1 PTTPVEIRIG
11 VQSKGL
17 ALSESADGRL
27 LLKNRKNAKL
37 VASAP
42 QPVMWAAPP
51 AAGGGQDATGR
62 PGKISTEV
70 AADND
75 GGQVLVLRPDA
86 EFLADPATAYPVT
99 IDPTVTLPLTTDT
112 TVVQGSTRSYD
123 GDTTISA
130 GAYTTS
136 LSRAFVKFDTA
147 ALAGATVQG
156 ATLKAYQKS
165 ISKPSTCPRAG
176 IRASRV
182 TAGWDP
188 ATITWSNQPAY
199 TTAGETITL
208 ESNGCAAKTYMSW
221 TITSIVQAWASGT
234 PNYGLQLRGNV
245 ETTSAGYQVFFDS
258 SEAGTGRAPS
268 LSVTYT
274 INSTPAVGN
283 LSISPLAGTDVSSL
297 TPTLHAAVSDP
308 AGGSLR
314 ADYEIEHDPA
324 HPGQGSGQIWAGSS
338 AAVTPGSDAVAAV
351 PAGKLADG
359 WHIRWRARATNTGTS
374 VSSAWSDWQTATI
387 TVPDPVV
394 DQLQVTPSQ
403 DVSGETVT
411 SSLTPALAARVITP
425 DAAASRVEF
434 ELEHDP
440 AAPQGQGTG
449 QIWTAGAD
457 DVASG
462 AQATVTVPD
471 GTLADGWKVRWRARA
486 IAPGSNASAWS
497 EWQPLTVKVPA
508 ATVSQLQVTPSQTD
522 GQTTTITSLTPHLL
536 ATVTDAYGA
545 ALRAEFEIEHDP
557 ADTQHG
563 TGQIWAGAVDDVASG
578 TQASVEVPGGKLANG
593 WGVRWRA
600 RAVNPATQ
608 VASAWSDWQTGTV
621 NAGDLPSEP
630 GVTAL
635 QVTPAQVVDGTTVTS
650 SLTPRLLAQVTDPAG
665 GTLRAEF
672 ELEHDPAAPAGQGSG
687 QIWAGAADN
696 VPAGTQASVTVPE
709 QTLSEGWLVRWRAR
723 AVAGDTA
730 SAWSDWQNFRVD
742 RPDPVLGTLQ
752 VVPSQEVDGT
762 TVASSL
768 TPQLLAQVTDPAGGK
783 VRAEFELEH
792 DPADTEHGTGS
803 IWTGAV
809 DDVDSG
815 AQATVTVPDGKLS
828 DGWKVRWRARALTP
842 GGT

>member
-27 LLKNRKNAKL
+27 LLRNRKNAKL

-51 AAGGGQDATGR
+51 AGGGGQDATGN

-86 EFLADPATAYPVT
+86 QFLADPATAYPVT
-99 IDPTVTLPLTTDT
+99 IDPTVSLPLTTDT

-130 GAYTTS
+130 GNHGGT
-136 LSRAFVKFDTA
+136 LSRAFVKFDTS
-147 ALAGATVQG
+147 ALAGATVQD
-156 ATLKAYQKS
+156 ATFQVYKS
-165 ISKPSTCPRAG
+165 SVKTSACPRAG
-176 IRASRV
+176 AWVSRV
-182 TAGWDP
+182 AADWDP
-188 ATITWSNQPAY
+188 ATITWANQPGIA
-199 TTAGETITL
+199 TAGEASFLDT
-208 ESNGCAAKTYMSW
+208 SGCAARKYISW
-221 TITSIVQAWASGT
+221 TITQIVRAWASGT
-234 PNYGLQLRGNV
+234 PNYGLRVRGTI
-245 ETTSAGYQVFFDS
+245 ETTAADYRVFLDS

-283 LSISPLAGTDVSSL
+283 LSISPLAGADVSSL

-324 HPGQGSGQIWAGSS
+324 HPGEGSGPVWVGSS
-338 AAVTPGSDAVAAV
+338 AAVAPGSDAVAEV

-374 VSSAWSDWQTATI
+374 VSSAWSDWQAATI

-403 DVSGETVT
+403 GVSGETVT

-440 AAPQGQGTG
+440 AAPAGQGSG

-471 GTLADGWKVRWRARA
+471 DTLADGWKVRWRARA

-557 ADTQHG
+557 A
-563 TGQIWAGAVDDVASG
+563 
-578 TQASVEVPGGKLANG
+578 
-593 WGVRWRA
+593 
-600 RAVNPATQ
+600 
-608 VASAWSDWQTGTV
+608 
-621 NAGDLPSEP
+621 
-630 GVTAL
+630 
-635 QVTPAQVVDGTTVTS
+635 
-650 SLTPRLLAQVTDPAG
+650 
-665 GTLRAEF
+665 
-672 ELEHDPAAPAGQGSG
+672 APAGQGSG

-709 QTLSEGWLVRWRAR
+709 QTLSESWLVRWRAR
-723 AVAGDTA
+723 AVTGEAA

-752 VVPSQEVDGT
+752 VIPSQQIDGT

-768 TPQLLAQVTDPAGGK
+768 TPQLLAQVTDPTGGT